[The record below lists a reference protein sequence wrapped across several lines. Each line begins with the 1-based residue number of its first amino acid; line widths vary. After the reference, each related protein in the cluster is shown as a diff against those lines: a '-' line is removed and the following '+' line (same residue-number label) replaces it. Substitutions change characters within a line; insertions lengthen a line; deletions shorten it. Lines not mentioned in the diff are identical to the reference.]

1 MFFMDKNHVLTK
13 SVPPEWTAALDG
25 WETYLRAAGRRER
38 TVETRIRHV
47 RQAARGLGVAS
58 PRDVD
63 ADGLMAWCGA
73 QRWAPETR
81 HAYYESLRG
90 FYRWLAPDGD
100 SPAQWLPVVV
110 RRPGAP
116 RPVPLDVLREG
127 MEAAPPR
134 TRLILCLAACAGL
147 RASEI
152 AQVHGRDVVEDID
165 GIALTVEGK
174 GGRVRRVPLA
184 RWLAR
189 AVVRA
194 CGADGWCFP
203 SKYGGHLSGAHVSK
217 LGARALRD
225 GWTLHTLRHRFATAA
240 YSAERD
246 LLAVQRLLGHASVAT
261 TQRYAEPPRDA
272 LRKAVEAADIYEHLQ

>member
-1 MFFMDKNHVLTK
+1 MDKNHVLTK
-13 SVPPEWTAALDG
+13 SVPPEWTAALDR

-58 PRDVD
+58 PQDVD

-152 AQVHGRDVVEDID
+152 AQVRGRDVVEDID

-174 GGRVRRVPLA
+174 GGRVRHVPLA
-184 RWLAR
+184 RAGA
-189 AVVRA
+189 AVRK
-194 CGADGWCFP
+194 GGGEGSGWGCRRT
-203 SKYGGHLSGAHVSK
+203 YGGRVTGGHGSK
-217 LGARALRD
+217 LGARGGRD
-225 GWTLHTLRHRFATAA
+225 G
-240 YSAERD
+240 
-246 LLAVQRLLGHASVAT
+246 
-261 TQRYAEPPRDA
+261 
-272 LRKAVEAADIYEHLQ
+272 